1 VKQAWTGR
9 WANIAAYVLG
19 VLWLGFGVMHFGAH
33 DETLRQMPSYFP
45 WKSFWV
51 YATGVAE
58 ILVGVGLFVGRTRP
72 LAARTSILLLVIYTP
87 AVIHIVAHDVIPI
100 DWPQG
105 LRWFFRW
112 FMAPINVGMGYW
124 AYAFVGR
131 SASSNRSQGSV

>member
-1 VKQAWTGR
+1 MKQAWTGR

-33 DETLRQMPSYFP
+33 DETLRQMPTYFP

-58 ILVGVGLFVGRTRP
+58 ILVGVGLFATRTRP
-72 LAARTSILLLVIYTP
+72 LAARISIILLVIYTP
-87 AVIHIVAHDVIPI
+87 AVIHIVAHDVIPV
-100 DWPQG
+100 DWPEAV
-105 LRWFFRW
+105 RWFFRW

-124 AYAFVGR
+124 AYAFVG
-131 SASSNRSQGSV
+131 SSSSQLTAR